1 MRVSS
6 AESIENAV
14 HVRDCTQLWEFN
26 NKYLPYLKK
35 NRKNEHAHINKT
47 ILNREEKNILMQYHK
62 HSNNFRIPWDP
73 LSMEEF
79 K

>member
-14 HVRDCTQLWEFN
+14 HLRDCTQLWEFN

-35 NRKNEHAHINKT
+35 T
-47 ILNREEKNILMQYHK
+47 EKMNMHK
-62 HSNNFRIPWDP
+62 YTKPF
-73 LSMEEF
+73 
-79 K
+79 